1 MTEGFK
7 YEFDPE
13 FNHLIEEKANT
24 YIALRKVRWG
34 DSPEFKV
41 DLRKYR
47 AQENGEQMLKGCTF
61 MSEDGVHE
69 LAKVLI
75 EEGYGRTDE
84 IVNAIKENRPKVYAA
99 LIQDIKDI
107 PLDTAKEMV
116 EKELGS
122 EDQYYDMREVI

>member
-1 MTEGFK
+1 
-7 YEFDPE
+7 
-13 FNHLIEEKANT
+13 
-24 YIALRKVRWG
+24 
-34 DSPEFKV
+34 
-41 DLRKYR
+41 
-47 AQENGEQMLKGCTF
+47 

>member
-41 DLRKYR
+41 DLR
-47 AQENGEQMLKGCTF
+47 
-61 MSEDGVHE
+61 
-69 LAKVLI
+69 
-75 EEGYGRTDE
+75 
-84 IVNAIKENRPKVYAA
+84 
-99 LIQDIKDI
+99 
-107 PLDTAKEMV
+107 
-116 EKELGS
+116 
-122 EDQYYDMREVI
+122 